1 MTAAKNYTSDDIQV
15 MSDIEHVR
23 ARTQIYLGN
32 TNLAT
37 YDIPSLSLTD
47 GFTVQPLEF
56 VPAALRAIYEISDNS
71 VDEFEQNGNPNSLLT
86 IEYSPTSGRVTIS
99 DNGRG
104 VPIDKHKTG
113 LYTPEVV
120 FGSLRSGRNFSA
132 DKQKGVRGQNG
143 VGSSCVAFTSQ
154 LFEINITRDGMKYH
168 QLFQHGSELRS
179 DPKITKTSSTK
190 TGTSISFV
198 LDPTVYKSTV
208 IPEQLMINIA
218 NEIAFNNA
226 RVTVEYTNTDT
237 NKTQKFKYAK
247 GLEDLV
253 KKMSNSYFKFTDN
266 DGIEFFVIFDK
277 HVGLDEKMFTA

>member
-1 MTAAKNYTSDDIQV
+1 
-15 MSDIEHVR
+15 
-23 ARTQIYLGN
+23 
-32 TNLAT
+32 
-37 YDIPSLSLTD
+37 
-47 GFTVQPLEF
+47 
-56 VPAALRAIYEISDNS
+56 
-71 VDEFEQNGNPNSLLT
+71 
-86 IEYSPTSGRVTIS
+86 
-99 DNGRG
+99 
-104 VPIDKHKTG
+104 
-113 LYTPEVV
+113 
-120 FGSLRSGRNFSA
+120 
-132 DKQKGVRGQNG
+132 
-143 VGSSCVAFTSQ
+143 
-154 LFEINITRDGMKYH
+154 MKYH

-277 HVGLDEKMFTA
+277 HVGLDEKMFTWVNSVVLFDGGICNTQFMNSFCDICLLYTSPSPRD